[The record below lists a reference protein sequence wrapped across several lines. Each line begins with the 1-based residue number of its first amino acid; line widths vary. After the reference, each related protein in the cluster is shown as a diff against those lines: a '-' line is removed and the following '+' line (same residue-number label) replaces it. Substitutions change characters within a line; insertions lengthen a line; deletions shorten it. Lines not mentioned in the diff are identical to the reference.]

1 MYRLS
6 VHYVRLIRSEN
17 RRQVSPRN
25 YASDTRQASSQATR
39 RRIVLGAL
47 DLVKAEGGLR
57 DFTMELVAK
66 RSGVSRMTV
75 YYQFHSRAEL
85 LDALFDELVER
96 AHLVDGIA
104 RASEETD
111 ALMVVDRL
119 VDAFCALWSGEPVAM
134 RRLRSL
140 ASVDPSL
147 EADLRARDDRRRV
160 AVRMAVDRLTAAGVG
175 GAARASESIE
185 ALNALLSFELWDIL
199 GGREGRVEEACARVH
214 ALVNA
219 TIRIPSA

>member
-75 YYQFHSRAEL
+75 YYQFHSRSEL
-85 LDALFDELVER
+85 IDALFDELVDR
-96 AHLVDGIA
+96 GHLVDGIA

-119 VDAFCALWSGEPVAM
+119 VDAFCELWSGEPVAM

-160 AVRMAVDRLTAAGVG
+160 AVRMAVDRLAAAGGG
-175 GAARASESIE
+175 GASASESIE

>member
-1 MYRLS
+1 M
-6 VHYVRLIRSEN
+6 
-17 RRQVSPRN
+17 SPRN
-25 YASDTRQASSQATR
+25 YGSETRQASSQATR

-47 DLVKAEGGLR
+47 DLVQAEGGLR

-96 AHLVDGIA
+96 GHLVDGIA

-160 AVRMAVDRLTAAGVG
+160 AVRMAVDRLTTAGVG
-175 GAARASESIE
+175 GAASASESIE
-185 ALNALLSFELWDIL
+185 TLNALLSFELWDIL